1 MIDIKKVSTNV
12 KMEIILLWLEDMCS
26 RDNLSKK
33 DIYLISKISEIL
45 LKERS

>member
-12 KMEIILLWLEDMCS
+12 KMEIILFWLEDMCF